1 MSRSMHAVDAADAL
15 AGAARETH
23 PGPRFPQ
30 GLVSEGAIFVLPG
43 DAVASLV
50 ESLPWPALVV
60 DECGFIVQAN
70 AALRENRATHGT
82 LAGARLG
89 DRHPEYEA
97 ALGGGSWWTQ
107 AQEVH
112 ASRLHDNRV
121 VHERLV
127 VRPMTGGACLFIED
141 VTRLRELEAVDAQ
154 TARLASLGFM
164 LAGACHAISNPLAAV
179 YSMVQLLGNN
189 PQAAAPD
196 VQRGLAHIG
205 HNVHRLLEVC
215 QRLCGYSRATSE
227 PAATFAVDEA
237 IEESVLLLRQSGQL
251 DRIELLRDAEPRA
264 VVKGHVGELREVFQ
278 NLLLNAVQEMDG
290 SGRLHVRTRV
300 LDGGTVQVA
309 IQDSGPG
316 IAGAALERLFE
327 PFFTTKR
334 NGKGTG
340 LGLALSREI
349 VQQHGGRIL
358 ARNGPDGGAC
368 FEVELPSQGAR

>member
-1 MSRSMHAVDAADAL
+1 MSRSMHAVDAVD
-15 AGAARETH
+15 AARETH
-23 PGPRFPQ
+23 PGARYPQ
-30 GLVSEGAIFVLPG
+30 RLLSEGAVFVLPG
-43 DAVASLV
+43 DALGSLV
-50 ESLPWPALVV
+50 ETLPWPALVV

-70 AALRENRATHGT
+70 AALREFRAIDGA
-82 LAGARLG
+82 LAGAKLG
-89 DRHPEYEA
+89 ERFSEYEA
-97 ALGGGSWWTQ
+97 ALSGDPWWNKPQ
-107 AQEVH
+107 EAQ
-112 ASRLHDNRV
+112 ASRVSDGRV

-141 VTRLRELEAVDAQ
+141 VTRLRELETVDAQ

-164 LAGACHAISNPLAAV
+164 LAGACHEISNPLTAV

-215 QRLCGYSRATSE
+215 QRLCGYSRATAE
-227 PAATFAVDEA
+227 PAATFAIDEA
-237 IEESVLLLRQSGQL
+237 IEESILLLRQSGQL
-251 DRIELLRDAEPRA
+251 DRIELACEPEPRA
-264 VVKGHVGELREVFQ
+264 VVAGHVGEMREVFQ
-278 NLLLNAVQEMDG
+278 NLLINAVQAMDG
-290 SGRLHVRTRV
+290 AGRLHVRTRIR
-300 LDGGTVQVA
+300 DGGRVHVA
-309 IQDSGPG
+309 VQDSGPG
-316 IAGAALERLFE
+316 IPEPVLARLFE

-358 ARNGPDGGAC
+358 ARSAAEGGAC
-368 FEVELPSQGAR
+368 FEVELPLRAAR